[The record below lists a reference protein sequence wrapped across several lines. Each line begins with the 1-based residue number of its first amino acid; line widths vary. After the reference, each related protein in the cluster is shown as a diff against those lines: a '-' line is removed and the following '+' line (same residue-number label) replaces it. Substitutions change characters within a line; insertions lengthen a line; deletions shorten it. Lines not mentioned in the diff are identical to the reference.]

1 MGKEAGIM
9 KRNVMREATM
19 EMTVGAFLFLVLL
32 VLSVFTIALSR
43 ENIFRKYHRYE
54 VRFAEVI
61 GIQDGDDVL
70 LRGVPIGRITVVEV
84 TPEGVLV
91 KLALT
96 RPLALREDYR
106 VEILTTSM
114 LGGKSLNVYEGSAA
128 AGPLP
133 PGTPITGTP
142 PADLIDTATRVVQD
156 VKISLEKE
164 KILENLGATLE
175 NLRQVTDSLSRGEG
189 TIGKL
194 LVDETVYND
203 LQVTVANLK
212 TATEP
217 LAKGEGTLGRLLTDD
232 GAVYEDIRAI
242 TANLKET
249 TERLN
254 SGEGMIGKLLSEDET
269 VYNDLQAS
277 VASIRTITAK
287 IESGEGTVGR
297 LIMDPGLYDDAS
309 LLVSELRATLDD
321 FRESSPVTTF
331 TTVLFGAF

>member
-1 MGKEAGIM
+1 M
-9 KRNVMREATM
+9 KRNAMREATM
-19 EMTVGAFLFLVLL
+19 EMTVGAFLFLALVVLA
-32 VLSVFTIALSR
+32 VFTIVLSQK
-43 ENIFRKYHRYE
+43 NIFRTYYPLE

-61 GIQDGDDVL
+61 GVQEGDDVL
-70 LRGVPIGRITVVEV
+70 LRGVKIGRISGIEVV
-84 TPEGVLV
+84 PDGVLV
-91 KLALT
+91 QLSLT

-106 VEILTTSM
+106 VEIRTTSM
-114 LGGKSLNVYEGSAA
+114 LGGKSLNVYEGSPDAPA
-128 AGPLP
+128 RAEGAPLVGTT
-133 PGTPITGTP
+133 PG
-142 PADLIDTATRVVQD
+142 DLIDSATRVVQD
-156 VKISLEKE
+156 VRSSLEKE

-175 NLRQVTDSLSRGEG
+175 NLRQVTESLSRGEG

-212 TATEP
+212 AATEP
-217 LAKGEGTLGRLLTDD
+217 LAKGEGTLGRLLADD

-242 TANLKET
+242 TGNLKET

-254 SGEGMIGKLLSEDET
+254 SGEGMIGKLLSKDET
-269 VYNDLQAS
+269 LYNDLQAS

-287 IESGEGTVGR
+287 LESGEGTLGR
-297 LIMDPGLYDDAS
+297 LVMDPGLYDNVN
-309 LLVSELRATLDD
+309 LLVNEFRATLDD